1 MSAPIT
7 QVKITFT
14 ELRFNYATAASR
26 SLSILTGLLD
36 QLEEEELAAEAQEK
50 GFAEEDE

>member
-7 QVKITFT
+7 QVRITFI
-14 ELRFNYATAASR
+14 ELRFIFATAASR

-36 QLEEEELAAEAQEK
+36 QLEEEEAEAQEK